1 MQYAIS
7 ISYKYT
13 VSELCILL
21 YPFGLHHLPSPAPPE
36 PQHWTRERLDT
47 LRQHRSGRS
56 ASPRSGTRT
65 KGRGDSTSGIA
76 PPQRSSPEA
85 KRQKSQ
91 SQHDGS
97 SGDKTAQ
104 QTPSPTRAAKIEP
117 EPESQKRGTVDH
129 ERRRRQREGKERK
142 KRGNEEKTTV
152 KRRFSPRLTE
162 RPADQPPEPAQHR
175 QTRTAAETP
184 PFSVL
189 LLWSMRNQRRSTP
202 VLTIRKAG
210 TVHIFTTSPTP
221 KIWLCTLFS
230 TPLSFSPNHHLTN
243 TPFINDIFPYKYKY
257 PLLQSS
263 LRKNALINAYSS
275 SSWQHAKIHF
285 HIFMLRNTP

>member
-1 MQYAIS
+1 MP
-7 ISYKYT
+7 
-13 VSELCILL
+13 
-21 YPFGLHHLPSPAPPE
+21 YPFGLHRLPAPAPPE

-47 LRQHRSGRS
+47 PRQHQSGRS
-56 ASPRSGTRT
+56 TSPKAETDGERH
-65 KGRGDSTSGIA
+65 GDSTNGRA
-76 PPQRSSPEA
+76 AQRSSPEA
-85 KRQKSQ
+85 DTPEEPEPARQQ
-91 SQHDGS
+91 QRRQDR
-97 SGDKTAQ
+97 Q
-104 QTPSPTRAAKIEP
+104 QTTSTTRAAEIEP

-129 ERRRRQREGKERK
+129 ERRRKEPESQKRGK

-175 QTRTAAETP
+175 QTRTAAEMP

-230 TPLSFSPNHHLTN
+230 TPLSFSPNHHLAN

-257 PLLQSS
+257 PLLQTS
-263 LRKNALINAYSS
+263 LRKNALINAKSFSFGLYT
-275 SSWQHAKIHF
+275 KIHF
-285 HIFMLRNTP
+285 HNFLLQNTP

>member
-1 MQYAIS
+1 MLLAHHTNTALQNCA
-7 ISYKYT
+7 
-13 VSELCILL
+13 LCHILL
-21 YPFGLHHLPSPAPPE
+21 ACIVSQRQPHQSRSTGHGNAWTRPDSTRADEAPAPKRRQTERDTETAPTAE
-36 PQHWTRERLDT
+36 P
-47 LRQHRSGRS
+47 
-56 ASPRSGTRT
+56 PRDQAQKRT
-65 KGRGDSTSGIA
+65 
-76 PPQRSSPEA
+76 
-85 KRQKSQ
+85 RQKNQ
-91 SQHDGS
+91 SQHGSS
-97 SGDKTAQ
+97 SGDKTASRQ
-104 QTPSPTRAAKIEP
+104 PPPP
-117 EPESQKRGTVDH
+117 EPQRSSQSQKSQKRGTVDH
-129 ERRRRQREGKERK
+129 ERRRKEPESQKRGK

-175 QTRTAAETP
+175 QTRTAAEMP

-230 TPLSFSPNHHLTN
+230 TPLSFSPNHHLAN

-257 PLLQSS
+257 PLLQTS
-263 LRKNALINAYSS
+263 LRKNALINTKSFSFGLYT
-275 SSWQHAKIHF
+275 KIHF
-285 HIFMLRNTP
+285 HNFLLQNTP

>member
-13 VSELCILL
+13 ISELCILL
-21 YPFGLHHLPSPAPPE
+21 YPFGLHRLPAQPHQSRSTGHGNAWTRSDSTGADEAPAPE
-36 PQHWTRERLDT
+36 ATHGRKDT
-47 LRQHRSGRS
+47 ET
-56 ASPRSGTRT
+56 AP
-65 KGRGDSTSGIA
+65 A
-76 PPQRSSPEA
+76 AEPPQRSSPEA

-104 QTPSPTRAAKIEP
+104 QTLSPTRAAEIEP

-129 ERRRRQREGKERK
+129 ERRRRQREKRGK
-142 KRGNEEKTTV
+142 KRGNEEKTTA

-175 QTRTAAETP
+175 QTRTAAAETP
-184 PFSVL
+184 LFSVL

-257 PLLQSS
+257 PLLQTS

>member
-1 MQYAIS
+1 MPLAY
-7 ISYKYT
+7 YT
-13 VSELCILL
+13 NTPFQNCAFCYILL
-21 YPFGLHHLPSPAPPE
+21 VCIVSKAQPHQSRSTGHGNAWTRSDSTGADEAPAPE
-36 PQHWTRERLDT
+36 ATHGRKDT
-47 LRQHRSGRS
+47 ET
-56 ASPRSGTRT
+56 AP
-65 KGRGDSTSGIA
+65 A
-76 PPQRSSPEA
+76 AEPPQRSSPEA

-104 QTPSPTRAAKIEP
+104 QTLSPTRAAEIEP

-142 KRGNEEKTTV
+142 EERGNEEKTTV

-162 RPADQPPEPAQHR
+162 RPADQPPEPAQPQ

-257 PLLQSS
+257 PLLQTS
-263 LRKNALINAYSS
+263 LRKNALINADSS
-275 SSWQHAKIHF
+275 SSWQHTKIPF
-285 HIFMLRNTP
+285 HNFLLRNTP

>member
-1 MQYAIS
+1 MHSAIS
-7 ISYKYT
+7 FWPISSPK
-13 VSELCILL
+13 
-21 YPFGLHHLPSPAPPE
+21 PSPTRAAALDTGTPGHAQTAPERTKRQPQKRHTDEETRRQHQRQSRPEIKASSGTPEEPE
-36 PQHWTRERLDT
+36 PA
-47 LRQHRSGRS
+47 RQQ
-56 ASPRSGTRT
+56 
-65 KGRGDSTSGIA
+65 
-76 PPQRSSPEA
+76 QR
-85 KRQKSQ
+85 KQDR
-91 SQHDGS
+91 
-97 SGDKTAQ
+97 Q
-104 QTPSPTRAAKIEP
+104 QTPSPTRAAEIGP

-142 KRGNEEKTTV
+142 EERGNEEKTTV

-175 QTRTAAETP
+175 QKRTAAETP

-230 TPLSFSPNHHLTN
+230 TPLSFSSNHHLTN

-257 PLLQSS
+257 PLLQTSF
-263 LRKNALINAYSS
+263 RKNALINADSS
-275 SSWQHAKIHF
+275 SSGKHTKTHF
-285 HIFMLRNTP
+285 HNFMLRNTP

>member
-1 MQYAIS
+1 MPLAYHTNTPFQNCAFCY
-7 ISYKYT
+7 
-13 VSELCILL
+13 ILL
-21 YPFGLHHLPSPAPPE
+21 ACIIYQAQPQQSRSTGHGNAWTRSDSTGADEAPAPE
-36 PQHWTRERLDT
+36 ATH
-47 LRQHRSGRS
+47 GRKD
-56 ASPRSGTRT
+56 AETAP
-65 KGRGDSTSGIA
+65 A
-76 PPQRSSPEA
+76 AEPPQRSKPAA

-97 SGDKTAQ
+97 SGDKTASRH
-104 QTPSPTRAAKIEP
+104 PAPAEP
-117 EPESQKRGTVDH
+117 QRSSQSQSQKRGTVDH

-142 KRGNEEKTTV
+142 EERGNEEKTTV

-210 TVHIFTTSPTP
+210 TVHIFMTSPTP

-263 LRKNALINAYSS
+263 LRKNALINAGSS
-275 SSWQHAKIHF
+275 SSELHTKIPF
-285 HIFMLRNTP
+285 HNFLLRNTP

>member
-1 MQYAIS
+1 MPLAYHTNTPFQNCAFCY
-7 ISYKYT
+7 
-13 VSELCILL
+13 ILL
-21 YPFGLHHLPSPAPPE
+21 ACIVSQAQPHQSRSTGHGNAWTRSDSTGADEAPAPE
-36 PQHWTRERLDT
+36 ATHGRKDT
-47 LRQHRSGRS
+47 ET
-56 ASPRSGTRT
+56 AP
-65 KGRGDSTSGIA
+65 A
-76 PPQRSSPEA
+76 AEPPQRSSPEA

-104 QTPSPTRAAKIEP
+104 QTLSPTRAAEIEP
-117 EPESQKRGTVDH
+117 EPESQKRDTVDH

-142 KRGNEEKTTV
+142 EERERRENDSKTLL
-152 KRRFSPRLTE
+152 FPRLTE
-162 RPADQPPEPAQHR
+162 RPADQPPEPAKHR

-221 KIWLCTLFS
+221 KILLCTLFS

-257 PLLQSS
+257 PLLQTS

>member
-1 MQYAIS
+1 MPLAYHTNTPFQNCAFCY
-7 ISYKYT
+7 
-13 VSELCILL
+13 ILL
-21 YPFGLHHLPSPAPPE
+21 ACIIYQAQPHQSRSTGHGNAWTRSDSTGADEAPAPE
-36 PQHWTRERLDT
+36 ATHGRKDT
-47 LRQHRSGRS
+47 ET
-56 ASPRSGTRT
+56 AP
-65 KGRGDSTSGIA
+65 A
-76 PPQRSSPEA
+76 AEPPQRSSPEA

-104 QTPSPTRAAKIEP
+104 QTLSPTRAAEIEP

-142 KRGNEEKTTV
+142 EERERRENDSKTPL
-152 KRRFSPRLTE
+152 FSPSHRTPS
-162 RPADQPPEPAQHR
+162 RSTTRASPAPTDTDSSR
-175 QTRTAAETP
+175 NAA
-184 PFSVL
+184 FSVL

-257 PLLQSS
+257 PLLQTS

>member
-1 MQYAIS
+1 MP
-7 ISYKYT
+7 
-13 VSELCILL
+13 
-21 YPFGLHHLPSPAPPE
+21 YPFGLHRLPAPAPPE

-47 LRQHRSGRS
+47 PRQHQSGRS
-56 ASPRSGTRT
+56 TSPKAETDGERH
-65 KGRGDSTSGIA
+65 GDSTNGRA
-76 PPQRSSPEA
+76 AQRSSPEA

-104 QTPSPTRAAKIEP
+104 QTLSPTRAAEIEP

-142 KRGNEEKTTV
+142 EERERRENDSKTPL
-152 KRRFSPRLTE
+152 FSPSHRTPSRSTTRASPAPTDTNSSRNAAFFGSAFVEYAELTE
-162 RPADQPPEPAQHR
+162 INAYFAICIGGW
-175 QTRTAAETP
+175 
-184 PFSVL
+184 VY
-189 LLWSMRNQRRSTP
+189 
-202 VLTIRKAG
+202 
-210 TVHIFTTSPTP
+210 IFTPSATP

-230 TPLSFSPNHHLTN
+230 MPLSFSPNHHLTN

-263 LRKNALINAYSS
+263 LRKNALINADSS
-275 SSWQHAKIHF
+275 SS
-285 HIFMLRNTP
+285 

>member
-7 ISYKYT
+7 ISYKYGIT
-13 VSELCILL
+13 ELCILL
-21 YPFGLHHLPSPAPPE
+21 YPFGLHRLPAPAPPE

-47 LRQHRSGRS
+47 PRQHRSGRS
-56 ASPRSGTRT
+56 ASPRSGHGRRETRRQRQRQSRPRDQAQ
-65 KGRGDSTSGIA
+65 KRNARRARASTTA
-76 PPQRSSPEA
+76 ATETRPPADTQ
-85 KRQKSQ
+85 
-91 SQHDGS
+91 
-97 SGDKTAQ
+97 
-104 QTPSPTRAAKIEP
+104 PTRAAEIETEP
-117 EPESQKRGTVDH
+117 ECQKRGTVDH
-129 ERRRRQREGKERK
+129 GRRRRQREEERK
-142 KRGNEEKTTV
+142 KRWNEEKTTV

-175 QTRTAAETP
+175 QTRTAAEMP

-257 PLLQSS
+257 PMLQSS
-263 LRKNALINAYSS
+263 LRKNALINAGSS
-275 SSWQHAKIHF
+275 SSDLHTKIPF
-285 HIFMLRNTP
+285 HNFLL

>member
-1 MQYAIS
+1 MPL
-7 ISYKYT
+7 SYYT
-13 VSELCILL
+13 NTPFRNCAFCYILL
-21 YPFGLHHLPSPAPPE
+21 ACIVSQTQPHQSRSTGHGNA
-36 PQHWTRERLDT
+36 WTR
-47 LRQHRSGRS
+47 S
-56 ASPRSGTRT
+56 
-65 KGRGDSTSGIA
+65 DSTGA
-76 PPQRSSPEA
+76 DEAPATEATHGRKDTETAPAAEPPQRSSPEA

-104 QTPSPTRAAKIEP
+104 QTLSPTRAAEIEP

-142 KRGNEEKTTV
+142 EERNEEKTTV

-257 PLLQSS
+257 PLLQTS